1 MAMRI
6 LITGSNGQLGTDL
19 AQVMKQQLHETYAL
33 NKDQLNICHA
43 EMVIAKVR
51 EISPDIIIHAAAFTK
66 VDEAEEKPRTAFLTN
81 SIGAQNMA
89 MAAADCSAKLVYIS
103 TDYVFDGQKGKPYS
117 EADRPHPI
125 NVYGISK
132 YIGELLVQSI
142 HNQVFVVRTSWLYG
156 GKRGN
161 NFVSRIL
168 QAAQCNKRIEVVV
181 DEVGC
186 PTYTADLAIFIH
198 QLMNTEHYGM
208 YHATNQGVISRYDFA
223 VAIVE
228 QAGIDG
234 VTVYPIT
241 SDQYRLPAL
250 RPKYSA
256 LDHQA
261 IRLQGFID
269 LPPWRD
275 ALIRYMK
282 GE

>member
-1 MAMRI
+1 MRI

-19 AQVMKQQLHETYAL
+19 TQVMKQYSYDTYAL
-33 NKDQLNICHA
+33 NRDQLNVCDA
-43 EMVIAKVR
+43 GMVVTKVR

-66 VDEAEEKPRTAFLTN
+66 VDEAEAKPKTALQIN
-81 SIGAQNMA
+81 SIGAQNIA
-89 MAAADCSAKLVYIS
+89 MAAAECRAKLVYIS
-103 TDYVFDGQKGKPYS
+103 TDYVFDGQKGEPYS
-117 EADRPHPI
+117 EGDHPNPI

-132 YIGELLVQSI
+132 YIGELFVQSI
-142 HNQVFVVRTSWLYG
+142 HNQVFIVRTSWLFG

-161 NFVSRIL
+161 NFVSRIM
-168 QAAQCNKRIEVVV
+168 QAAECKKRIEVVV

-186 PTYTADLAIFIH
+186 PTYTVDLAIFIH
-198 QLMNTEHYGM
+198 QLMNTEHYGI
-208 YHATNQGVISRYDFA
+208 YHATNQGAISRYEFA
-223 VAIVE
+223 LTIVE

-241 SDQYRLPAL
+241 SNMHRLPAL

-261 IRLQGFID
+261 IRVQGLID